1 MASVSLIFRIF
12 GARIDDKFGSGT
24 MADSSNNKTGISTG
38 NTAEL
43 KSKKQSWGGPWTEQK
58 LDTFE
63 KYVKA
68 YLAIMNNNR
77 DRYGWKLM
85 YFDGFAGSGS
95 RTSEDENNE
104 IKDTADLFE
113 AEVTQEELSIY
124 QGAAERVVGLEKEGR
139 GFDYYYFV
147 ETNDTSRSAL
157 QSKLEPYTTEGKK
170 YFLSDDANIAVRK
183 LANTLKKNSKAKA
196 LVFLDPFGMQIDW
209 ESIKLLEGLSI
220 DLWILIPT
228 GVIVN
233 RLLERNLNKEIGLR
247 HSQKLESFF
256 GLPEKEI
263 VDYFYKEEQLPT
275 LFGDEATVI
284 TKTENAIKK
293 IAELYTDR
301 LKTIFPHVT
310 TKPLILYS
318 NHNVPIF
325 HFAFAAKNP
334 TAKKIAQQ
342 IIDKQ

>member
-1 MASVSLIFRIF
+1 
-12 GARIDDKFGSGT
+12 
-24 MADSSNNKTGISTG
+24 MADSSINKVEIST
-38 NTAEL
+38 NSAAIS
-43 KSKKQSWGGPWTEQK
+43 KSTTQSWGGPWTEQK

-68 YLAIMNNNR
+68 YLAIMNNKR
-77 DRYGWKLM
+77 DRYDWKLM

-95 RTSEDENNE
+95 RTTEDANNE
-104 IKDTADLFE
+104 IKCTADLFE
-113 AEVTQEELSIY
+113 SEVTREELNIY
-124 QGAAERVVGLEKEGR
+124 QGAAERVVGLEKECR

-157 QSKLEPYTTEGKK
+157 QNKLESYTTEGKK
-170 YFLSDDANIAVRK
+170 YFLSDDANVAVRK

-220 DLWILIPT
+220 DLWILVPT
-228 GVIVN
+228 GVIIN
-233 RLLERNLNKEIGLR
+233 RLLERNLNREIGLR
-247 HSQKLESFF
+247 HSKKLESFF

-263 VDYFYKEEQLPT
+263 VEYFYREEQLPT
-275 LFGDEATVI
+275 LFGEEATVI

-293 IAELYTDR
+293 IAELYIER

-310 TKPLILYS
+310 AKPLTLYS
-318 NHNVPIF
+318 NHNVPIY
-325 HFAFAAKNP
+325 HFAFAAKNQ